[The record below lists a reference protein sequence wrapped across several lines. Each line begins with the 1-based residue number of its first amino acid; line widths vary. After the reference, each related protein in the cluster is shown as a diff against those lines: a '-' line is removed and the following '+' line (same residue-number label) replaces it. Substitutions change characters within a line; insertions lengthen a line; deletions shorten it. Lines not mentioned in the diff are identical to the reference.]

1 MEAKLF
7 LDCAILHSS
16 WIAEG
21 SHKNPR
27 KGNTDLAKMHV
38 RRDRGRQTRWW
49 VMVRIEIGRCDH
61 GALGWLCH
69 CRFGYL
75 ASQGVPGQGC
85 FCGGVLGSSWVW
97 CWLRGVASEWDRAA
111 WGLNLV

>member
-27 KGNTDLAKMHV
+27 QGNTDLAKMHV

-61 GALGWLCH
+61 GALGGLVSLLFWVAGFAGCARLGLF
-69 CRFGYL
+69 FGECWGQVGSG
-75 ASQGVPGQGC
+75 AGSVGWRRSGIGPPGV
-85 FCGGVLGSSWVW
+85 
-97 CWLRGVASEWDRAA
+97 
-111 WGLNLV
+111 